1 MDVTEENFYRD
12 VLERSHELPVVVDFW
27 ADWCGPCK
35 ALGPVLESEVE
46 ARSGEVVLAKVDVD
60 ANPQLAAHYGVSGIP
75 AVKAFRNGQ
84 VVSSSSACSRRRA
97 SVPSSMR
104 CSVRPRGAAARGA
117 QSGEQPEVLAALEAG
132 DHERALEL
140 LLEQARDADGDDRDR
155 IRELMVAL
163 FEELGQ
169 EHELSTRYRKQL
181 DGPLGPVLLVERAG
195 GVDPIADPDT
205 ALERLEELGGCSCPF
220 ERSPRARTR

>member
-35 ALGPVLESEVE
+35 ALAPVLESEVG

-84 VVSSSSACSRRRA
+84 VVSEFVGVQSAQAVGEFLDALSGPTAGERLLAELRE
-97 SVPSSMR
+97 
-104 CSVRPRGAAARGA
+104 
-117 QSGEQPEVLAALEAG
+117 SGEQPDVLAALEAG

-140 LLEQARDADGDDRDR
+140 LLAQARDADGDDRDR

-169 EHELSTRYRKQL
+169 EHELSARYRKQL
-181 DGPLGPVLLVERAG
+181 A
-195 GVDPIADPDT
+195 T
-205 ALERLEELGGCSCPF
+205 ALY
-220 ERSPRARTR
+220 